1 MAPNQAR
8 TMTRPYR
15 ATSAAMA
22 VVWELLSS
30 SAMMSVA
37 RLCDMLSPFASHC
50 APVALSNT
58 LCLVHTEG

>member
-22 VVWELLSS
+22 VVRELLSS
-30 SAMMSVA
+30 SAMMPVA
-37 RLCDMLSPFASHC
+37 GLCDMRSPFVFRC
-50 APVALSNT
+50 AAVALSNT
-58 LCLVHTEG
+58 LCLLHTEG